1 MRPHLRHTSRL
12 NVRPDGTQS
21 GQLLLT
27 YFPVLP
33 GRSYQAGPTRP
44 VLPGRSYQAG
54 PTRPVLPGRSYQEP
68 TVRIRLARRSPFCNV
83 DRAGDSVRRSA
94 DTGPNGSTRLKEE
107 CLPTSR

>member
-12 NVRPDGTQS
+12 TVRPDGTQS

-44 VLPGRSYQAG
+44 VLPG
-54 PTRPVLPGRSYQEP
+54 T
-68 TVRIRLARRSPFCNV
+68 
-83 DRAGDSVRRSA
+83 DRCYGAGDEERQLRR
-94 DTGPNGSTRLKEE
+94 
-107 CLPTSR
+107 CI

>member
-1 MRPHLRHTSRL
+1 VRPHLRHTSRL
-12 NVRPDGTQS
+12 TVRPDGTQS

-27 YFPVLP
+27 YF
-33 GRSYQAGPTRP
+33 P